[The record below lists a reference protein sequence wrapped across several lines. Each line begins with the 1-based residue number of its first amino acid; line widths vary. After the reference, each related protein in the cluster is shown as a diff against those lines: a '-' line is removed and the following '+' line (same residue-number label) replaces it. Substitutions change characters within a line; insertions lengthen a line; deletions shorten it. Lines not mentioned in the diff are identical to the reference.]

1 MAVAIVIILLVL
13 GSIVFHFMSPWYF
26 TELAS
31 NWGDIDTTVTI
42 TFIVCGIVFVAANLF
57 MAYCIIKFRNKSK
70 DQRAAYEPENKRL
83 EVWLTI
89 ITTIGVTAM
98 LAPGLVVWAK
108 FVSPPEDANI
118 VEAVGQQ
125 WQWSFR
131 LPGKDNRL
139 GTVDTRKISI
149 DNPFGMNPD
158 DPYGQ
163 DDVLIPGNELH
174 IPLNQAVKFNLRSK
188 DVLHNFTVPQF
199 RVKMD
204 LVPGMITWQWLTPTK
219 VGSYE
224 ILCEELCGIGHH
236 TMRGRV
242 VVEEEEDYNAWLN
255 AQKTYAQFAAAKK
268 GDAQAGKALYQV
280 CASCHGLEGEGN
292 PTLHSPKISGQED
305 WYLKRQLTYF
315 KHGIRGSSP
324 EDTYGA
330 QMIPMANTLVNE
342 DAINNIAAY
351 IQTLPDKPAE
361 QTIHGDIANGK
372 ELYITCSKC
381 HGKQAEGRWAVNAP
395 RIAGMSDWYLLTQL
409 KNFKNGLRGA
419 HAGDVTGR
427 QMESM
432 VLSLNEEKMRDVL
445 AYVNS
450 LNN

>member
-1 MAVAIVIILLVL
+1 MAMAIIIILLVL

-31 NWGDIDTTVTI
+31 NWGDIDNTVTI
-42 TFIVCGIVFVAANLF
+42 TFIVCGIVFVVTNLF

-70 DQRAAYEPENKRL
+70 DQRATYEPENKKL
-83 EVWLTI
+83 EGWLTI

-108 FVSPPEDANI
+108 FVSPPEDAAI

-139 GTVDTRKISI
+139 GTVDARKINI

-163 DDVLIPGNELH
+163 DDVLISTNELH
-174 IPLNQAVKFNLRSK
+174 IPIDQPVKFNLRSK

-204 LVPGMITWQWLTPTK
+204 LVPGMITWLWLTPTRI
-219 VGSYE
+219 GEYE

-242 VVEEEEDYNAWLN
+242 VVEEKEQYQAWLA
-255 AQKTYAQFAAAKK
+255 AQKTYAQIVAAPQ
-268 GDAQAGKALYQV
+268 GDAHAGKANYQV

-292 PTLHSPKISGQED
+292 PALNAPKIGGQES
-305 WYLKRQLTYF
+305 WYVKRQLTYF
-315 KHGIRGSSP
+315 KHGIRGSNP
-324 EDTYGA
+324 DDTFGA
-330 QMIPMANTLVNE
+330 QMAPMAATLIDETAMDNV
-342 DAINNIAAY
+342 AAY
-351 IQTLPDKPAE
+351 IESLPNKPAA
-361 QTIHGDIANGK
+361 QTIKGDAKHGK
-372 ELYITCSKC
+372 KLYITCSKC
-381 HGKQAEGRWAVNAP
+381 HGKQAEGRWALNAP
-395 RIAGMSDWYLLTQL
+395 RIAGMSDWYLMTQL
-409 KNFKNGLRGA
+409 KNFKDGKRGA
-419 HAGDVTGR
+419 HPGDITGR

-432 VLSLNEEKMRDVL
+432 VLSLNDEKMRDVI
-445 AYVNS
+445 AYINS
-450 LNN
+450 L